1 MQRMDDRMQ
10 GLRSLDRRSF
20 LTLSGLLGLSVAS
33 GALFPIVS
41 EAVSFDNKLGKV
53 SRTKLAMGTFV
64 SMTLLHSSKDQAEEA
79 MALAFDEVQRLEKLL
94 SRYDQTTPVYQ
105 LNREGVLRD
114 VAPEVGDVMRQS
126 LRFHEITHG
135 YFDVTVKPAVDF
147 FKEMVF
153 KQKSN
158 PTENQL
164 KEVLSLI
171 NARNISYQDETIH
184 FKKEGMGVTFDGI
197 AKGYIVDR
205 AAEVLSDRGIE
216 NYLINAG
223 GDIRTKGS
231 KQGKQPWL
239 VAIEDPEKRQKYPDV
254 IQMRDGAIAT
264 SGNYEVYFDKEKM
277 FHHIVNPM
285 TGVSPCSS
293 VSVSISANT
302 TMEADALATS
312 VFVMN
317 PREGTE
323 LINSIPD
330 CSSLVIAKDGS
341 LLKSSRWKSL

>member
-1 MQRMDDRMQ
+1 VKKM
-10 GLRSLDRRSF
+10 DRRVF
-20 LTLSGLLGLSVAS
+20 LKRSGLLGLGVATATLLPLRAE
-33 GALFPIVS
+33 AL
-41 EAVSFDNKLGKV
+41 SFDKRMVKF
-53 SRTKLAMGTFV
+53 SQTKLAMGTFV
-64 SMTLLHSSKDQAEEA
+64 SMTLLHPSKDQAEEA
-79 MALAFDEVQRLEKLL
+79 MAFAFDEVQRLEKLL
-94 SRYDQTTPVYQ
+94 SRYDKTTPVSQ

-114 VAPEVGDVMRQS
+114 VSPEVGDVMRHS
-126 LRFHEITHG
+126 LRFHEMTHG
-135 YFDVTVKPAVDF
+135 YFDVTVKPAVDL
-147 FKEMVF
+147 FKEKVF
-153 KQKSN
+153 EQKSK
-158 PTENQL
+158 PTDQQL

-171 NARNISYQDETIH
+171 DARNICYQDKTIH

-205 AAEVLSDRGIE
+205 AADVLSDRGIE

-223 GDIRTKGS
+223 GDIKTKGS

-239 VAIEDPEKRQKYPDV
+239 VAIEDPEKQHQYPDM

-285 TGVSPCSS
+285 TGVSPSSS

-302 TMEADALATS
+302 TLEADALATS

-317 PREGTE
+317 PRQGTE
-323 LINSIPD
+323 LINSIPH

-341 LLKSSRWKSL
+341 LLKSSRWKSLAI